1 MVHGLVGANCMKKG
15 LLILLG
21 AIFLF
26 THYAKG
32 QQPVSQI
39 ADTVF
44 NDFETGELF
53 GWEPYPY
60 AQDIGYD
67 GMFSTHRSPT
77 YNHSRYALARPVDA
91 HEAAELY
98 QGFTK
103 RLDIWTT
110 PETRV
115 QAEIYFQS
123 DRDPGTLKVSL
134 GTFDGLSYSYLMDHP
149 TANSW
154 IKIDV
159 PLREFQRDG
168 QPLAPGTH
176 IQVVTIESAYQ
187 QTYNLYTYTILMDN
201 FRINGMR
208 PRRFIGL
215 NPVSTD
221 LDMFNI
227 SILDRHFFYGDTIG
241 LRVAPE
247 GNIALDGVQGTLI
260 DAQGRVVK
268 DHISF
273 TKQSAGWANN
283 SIYLLSK
290 KDVRGQWE
298 IRLAGRTENGSEVRW
313 SFKFL
318 MPGEPI
324 TGYPR
329 LFFSKEGLKQRL
341 DTEQS
346 SVARGILS
354 HALADTGFMKMDVAA
369 ITEGKD
375 RTTEVLVGGP
385 YAKYAAGFDAMRDW
399 LRPIQIAESILKGGS
414 FRYAF
419 TGDVAAGE
427 KAKQALLRICA
438 FSKWNNSWMVSR
450 KFWTYY
456 PVGFLLMDVAYGYDM
471 LHDLLSDQER
481 AMVRKAIIEKGLKPF
496 YRDMVEMNRMP
507 SNITNHIAV
516 IVAGY
521 GLAAIAIYGEDPD
534 NPYLEPYLSGIITKA
549 KTFIDR
555 TYYKD
560 GSYNEPKSGYMYMAT
575 RAIVEL
581 LASLDRNFGVDYT
594 TTTHL
599 QDFYKFPLQAS
610 SASGRMADY
619 GDGGGANGGHIAL
632 DQIAAE
638 WLVHRCGN
646 PYLFPYVMASWKAG
660 KGGYFGY
667 LWYRDDIKA
676 ISRDA
681 LPSSK
686 VFSAQGLVM
695 RSGWQDHAT
704 IISTHTGPATNHY
717 HADQGSFQLMTND
730 EMLLTDPGVG
740 AGGYYA
746 NTFYRIYNI
755 QAIAHNVMLVD
766 YDPESQ
772 IQPDFD
778 NGIAALSTWPT
789 MVHPFVGTSTDAV
802 QEDLACVYKD
812 KLDQYVR
819 TLIYQKNGPLFL
831 FDRVKSHSSDGHVYN
846 WVFHAPQNENHQR
859 SIQYQDHRL
868 TVDRPKARL
877 TMEVLSPEIVSSKTQ
892 DRDRDHES
900 FTMLTSKAGLAQVNF
915 FAVLVPEAIAA
926 DGSFGARPKIEAVT
940 EPGWAGARVDQAGS
954 DKRYVGFFRTDS
966 EASDA
971 VDGFVTDATQFTAS
985 FDRGGA
991 LLGAYFQ
998 GKSISYKD
1006 LAIKGDAPFSCE
1018 VNTGASGTALKT
1030 ESAQAVHLSVNVD
1043 QKPSGVLLNG
1053 QSSRDW
1059 HYSRADH
1066 TLTIRLD
1073 KGGNTILIK

>member
-1 MVHGLVGANCMKKG
+1 MNGLLAANFMKKG
-15 LLILLG
+15 LLIFIG
-21 AIFLF
+21 AVFLF
-26 THYAKG
+26 TCYAKG
-32 QQPVSQI
+32 QQPVSEI
-39 ADTVF
+39 PDTIY

-67 GMFSTHRSPT
+67 GMFSTHSNPT
-77 YNHSRYALARPVDA
+77 YNNSRYALGRPVDA

-103 RLDIWTT
+103 RLDIWST
-110 PETRV
+110 PETRL

-123 DRDPGTLKVSL
+123 DRDPGTLKISL
-134 GTFDGLSYSYLMDHP
+134 GTFDGTSYSYLIDSP
-149 TANSW
+149 KANTW
-154 IKIDV
+154 LAIDI
-159 PLREFQRDG
+159 PLEKFQHSG
-168 QPLAPGTH
+168 QPLVAGKH
-176 IQVVTIESAYQ
+176 IQVVTIESKYK

-208 PRRFIGL
+208 QRRFVGVD
-215 NPVSTD
+215 PVSTD
-221 LDMFNI
+221 FDMFNT
-227 SILDRHFFYGDTIG
+227 SILDKHFFYGDTIG
-241 LRVAPE
+241 LSVVPE

-260 DAQGRVVK
+260 DAKGKIVK
-268 DHISF
+268 DHIPF
-273 TKQSAGWANN
+273 KKQPAGWTNN
-283 SIYLLSK
+283 SIYRLDK
-290 KDVRGQWE
+290 QDARGQWE
-298 IRLAGRTENGSEVRW
+298 IRLAGKTAQGSEVQW

-318 MPGEPI
+318 MPGDPI

-329 LFFSKEGLKQRL
+329 LFFSKDGLKDRL
-341 DTEQS
+341 ATEKS
-346 SVARGILS
+346 PVAKGILAQ
-354 HALADTGFMKMDVAA
+354 ALADTGFMKLDVTA

-375 RTTEVLVGGP
+375 RTGEVLVGGP

-399 LRPIQIAESILKGGS
+399 LRPIQVAENILKGGS

-419 TGDVAAGE
+419 TGDVAAGQ
-427 KAKQALLRICA
+427 KAKEALLRICA
-438 FSKWNNSWMVSR
+438 FSQWNNDWMLNR
-450 KFWTYY
+450 KFLTYY

-471 LHDLLSDQER
+471 LHDLLTEQQR
-481 AMVRKAIIEKGLKPF
+481 QFVRQAIIDKGLKPF

-507 SNITNHIAV
+507 SNMTNHIAV

-521 GLAAIAIYGEDPD
+521 GLAAMAIYGEDPD
-534 NPYLEPYLSGIITKA
+534 NPYLEPYLSSIITKA

-594 TTTHL
+594 TTTSL

-610 SASGRMADY
+610 SGTGRMQDY
-619 GDGGGANGGHIAL
+619 GDGGGANGGHISL
-632 DQIAAE
+632 NQIAAE

-646 PYLFPYVMASWKAG
+646 PYLFNYVMPSWKAG

-667 LWYRDDIKA
+667 LWYRDDIKP
-676 ISRDA
+676 ISRDV
-681 LPSSK
+681 LPPSK

-695 RSGWQDHAT
+695 RSGWDDRST

-717 HADQGSFQLMTND
+717 HTDQGSFQIMTND
-730 EMLLTDPGVG
+730 ETLLTDPGVG

-789 MVHPFVGTSTDAV
+789 MVHSFVGKGTDEV

-819 TLIYQKNGPLFL
+819 TLIYQKDGPLFL
-831 FDRVKSHSSDGHVYN
+831 FDRVKSKSSEGHIYN
-846 WVFHAPQNENHQR
+846 WVFHAPQNDNHQR
-859 SIQYQDHRL
+859 SIQYKDNQL

-877 TMEVLSPEIVSSKTQ
+877 TLEVLSPDIVESKTE
-892 DRDRDHES
+892 DRDRDNES
-900 FTMLTSKAGLAQVNF
+900 FTMLTSKPGLAQVNF
-915 FAVLVPEAIAA
+915 FAVMVPEALP
-926 DGSFGARPKIEAVT
+926 DQGGFGPRPKIEAMH
-940 EPGWAGARVDQAGS
+940 EPGWAGAKVDQQGNN
-954 DKRYVGFFRTDS
+954 KLYVGFFRTGSD
-966 EASDA
+966 ASDS
-971 VDGFVTDATQFTAS
+971 VDGFSTDATQFTAS
-985 FDRGGA
+985 LDRGGA
-991 LLGAYFQ
+991 FLGAYFR
-998 GKSISYKD
+998 GKHFSYKGF
-1006 LAIKGDAPFSCE
+1006 AIKSDSPLTCE
-1018 VNTGASGTALKT
+1018 MNSGTSGTALTT
-1030 ESAQAVHLSVNVD
+1030 EADQEVNLSVTMD
-1043 QKPSGVLLNG
+1043 HKPSAVSLND
-1053 QSSRDW
+1053 QANRDW
-1059 HYSRADH
+1059 HYSKADH
-1066 TLTIRLD
+1066 ILTVRLP
-1073 KGGNTILIK
+1073 KGENSLLIK